1 MIINHV
7 IKEAAEDYFDP
18 KAKLFDAI
26 KVIYSRLLQIF
37 IFLSTIL
44 YQSYLQRNF
53 DKREKMKL
61 NDDKD

>member
-7 IKEAAEDYFDP
+7 IKEAVEDYFDP

-26 KVIYSRLLQIF
+26 IVIYSQLLQIF
-37 IFLSTIL
+37 VFLSTIL
-44 YQSYLQRNF
+44 YQSYPQRNF